1 MRTRILILLVMSI
14 FLTLTQCVGEP
25 DPLSI
30 PLTPFTGNQLRIDG
44 YFYRIGWDGETIFD
58 GLFFY

>member
-1 MRTRILILLVMSI
+1 MSI